1 MRVAGSVSAH
11 LRDVRV
17 TLRAVKRDVR
27 WVRED
32 VNDMTRKLDVA
43 TAHLETVHRKMDR
56 LLTFEIQ
63 SFLMVM
69 MLIGFMVYL
78 LNNILWLDFKRTL
91 AVLVK

>member
-43 TAHLETVHRKMDR
+43 TAHLETVNRKLDKQLRIMIYLFMHVVM
-56 LLTFEIQ
+56 LLA
-63 SFLMVM
+63 
-69 MLIGFMVYL
+69 FMSYL
-78 LNNILWLDFKRTL
+78 LHCMVWRI
-91 AVLVK
+91 

>member
-43 TAHLETVHRKMDR
+43 TAHLETVNRKLDKQLRIMIYLFMHVVM
-56 LLTFEIQ
+56 LLAFMSYLIHC
-63 SFLMVM
+63 MVWRM
-69 MLIGFMVYL
+69 
-78 LNNILWLDFKRTL
+78 
-91 AVLVK
+91 